1 MAVQKQ
7 AEPAIRVDES
17 RKYRVNAGQCDKCGY
32 FKSWDFKIT
41 NPKTGKGLPGHV
53 TKEGF
58 KINDGD
64 CPFYALIKAKAE
76 TKEPIAQ
83 DEAPVPVVQALASP
97 TATRKADQQPA
108 TKASLTFSRA
118 GETIIATIG
127 TCSATLSRDGAIKV
141 CRDLLGIIAE

>member
-1 MAVQKQ
+1 MVVAVQKQ

-53 TKEGF
+53 TKDGF

-64 CPFYALIKAKAE
+64 CPFYALIKAK
-76 TKEPIAQ
+76 TKERSPPTFPPISSGSR
-83 DEAPVPVVQALASP
+83 PRVLPPCCSRSPPSASSW
-97 TATRKADQQPA
+97 T
-108 TKASLTFSRA
+108 S
-118 GETIIATIG
+118 
-127 TCSATLSRDGAIKV
+127 
-141 CRDLLGIIAE
+141 